1 MGLKD
6 LEIITERLILRP
18 LTMADAPTVAQ
29 LITEKISKN
38 TMLIPWPYGLQDA
51 ESWIES
57 ITPGTVLGICLKPNQ
72 LIGAVEIVLEDGGGI
87 GFWIN
92 DDFAGHGYAT
102 EAVTAALDYNFSTH
116 PVTTIA
122 SSAWVDNIGSQQ
134 VHLKVGFE
142 EAGRKQNFWP
152 NRQSEVPV
160 VLYSLTKERWLQRQ
174 LANSSSDNHPPPS
187 R

>member
-1 MGLKD
+1 VN
-6 LEIITERLILRP
+6 LEITSERLILRA

-29 LITEKISKN
+29 LITEKISRN
-38 TMLIPWPYGLQDA
+38 TAPIPWPYSLQDA
-51 ESWIES
+51 ESWLS
-57 ITPGTVLGICLKPNQ
+57 TMKPDQVFGIFLPDQ
-72 LIGAVEIVLEDGGGI
+72 GLIGAVEIALNDGNEI

-92 DDFAGHGYAT
+92 DGFAGHGYAT

-116 PVTTIA
+116 PLTTIT

-160 VLYSLTKERWLQRQ
+160 VLYSLTRERWLQRQ

>member
-1 MGLKD
+1 MNLEAKD

-38 TMLIPWPYGLQDA
+38 TRLIPWPYGLQDA
-51 ESWIES
+51 ESWLIS
-57 ITPGTVLGICLKPNQ
+57 MKSDQVFGIFLPSQ
-72 LIGAVEIVLEDGGGI
+72 GLIGAVEIALNDGNEI

-92 DDFAGHGYAT
+92 DGFAGNGYAT

-116 PVTTIA
+116 PVTTIT

-160 VLYSLTKERWLQRQ
+160 VLYSLTRERWLQLNRNPAIPQ
-174 LANSSSDNHPPPS
+174 P
-187 R
+187 